1 MKLKGLLLS
10 TDFDALIPALKK
22 EGSLT
27 IRQYR
32 EAYDILC
39 HLTPV
44 DNSDIENHKK
54 EEEKIKSEF
63 QMLAGKGKLVF
74 GTREVSSDVVD
85 LHFTI
90 LIQKYEKRQ
99 PQTYSDGYRHLFS

>member
-1 MKLKGLLLS
+1 MKLKELLLS

-22 EGSLT
+22 EGSLV

-44 DNSDIENHKK
+44 DNSDIENHKIEVEWHTPDEAFEDEESYIDVYNCEGDLWECNVAK
-54 EEEKIKSEF
+54 E
-63 QMLAGKGKLVF
+63 
-74 GTREVSSDVVD
+74 VVVAD
-85 LHFTI
+85 DCNL
-90 LIQKYEKRQ
+90 
-99 PQTYSDGYRHLFS
+99 S

>member
-1 MKLKGLLLS
+1 MKLKELLLS

-44 DNSDIENHKK
+44 DNSDIENH
-54 EEEKIKSEF
+54 
-63 QMLAGKGKLVF
+63 
-74 GTREVSSDVVD
+74 
-85 LHFTI
+85 
-90 LIQKYEKRQ
+90 
-99 PQTYSDGYRHLFS
+99 